1 MTQITRNQHYVPRFY
16 LKRFAKE
23 GQIQVFDVRAK
34 RIGKPRSPASV
45 CYRPFFYAAETGVQ
59 DELSQAL
66 EALFSAMED
75 IFDKAFPGIINRA
88 VNLRLNN
95 DDVDVLAYFMTIQW
109 FRTSH
114 LRERLQ
120 KMYSEAMKWQLRVR
134 ASLPGFQ
141 DFVRSTATAREV
153 SDEQIEKVKR
163 LIQSGEYDEFVG
175 NAPHLN
181 FITEKKI
188 NIFRVLLLAK
198 KWRIVLSEGPHH
210 FITSD
215 NPVVEWIPPRTRLIP
230 VTFMERTHLLAL
242 TPSILIETEYPDDRN
257 PDQQPVDRLSYHTT
271 TGKGVLMFNKVIAN
285 HAHQF
290 VYAPQTEE
298 LEQLLKAI

>member
-1 MTQITRNQHYVPRFY
+1 MRQITKDQHFVPQLY
-16 LKRFAKE
+16 LKRFARE
-23 GQIQVFDVRAK
+23 GQLQVFDVRAK

-75 IFDKAFPGIINRA
+75 IFDKAFQGIINRA
-88 VNLRLNN
+88 VNLQLNN

-153 SDEQIEKVKR
+153 SDEQIEKAKR
-163 LIQSGEYDEFVG
+163 LIQSGEYEFVG

-188 NIFRVLLLAK
+188 NIFRSLLLAK
-198 KWRIVLSEGPHH
+198 KWRIILSEGPHH

-215 NPVVEWIPPRTRLIP
+215 NPVVEW
-230 VTFMERTHLLAL
+230 THLFAL
-242 TPSILIETEYPDDRN
+242 TPSILIETVHPDSMN
-257 PDQQPVDRLSYHTT
+257 PEQQPVDRLSYHTAN
-271 TGKGVLMFNKVIAN
+271 GKGVLMFNKVLAN
-285 HAHQF
+285 HTHQF
-290 VYAPQTEE
+290 AYAPQTDEF
-298 LEQLLKAI
+298 EQLLKAI